1 MDEKQ
6 TNDARQVMLVQQA
19 DDGRIRAVTGM
30 DSVGNLH
37 TVEPTQQNVSNLLN
51 VNTQDAALETFFKK
65 FMQEAENPSH
75 TGIFIMTEN
84 ALDKLIRIDF
94 DPEILENYR
103 IDPNTQVQEQRFEPL
118 DTSKIDLDDLAKKG
132 IRMEDIEPHLRAMS
146 YGHKSNGLVDM
157 NPELE
162 SGLRV
167 ATKGRVSLEEQAD
180 GSLKVIPHYWQEK
193 PDLNAPFHSVLFD
206 DEVKNNLT
214 NSRHAGKIIDLEL
227 EPGKLI
233 PCYVS
238 RDKWTNTLE
247 YMPVALLEKRARIKE
262 ADLSDGKQMDF
273 YGGGKV
279 LLEGYTTRSGYKRD
293 AYIQIDAAERN
304 YEFTYDGL
312 DRKRYQAENRAIHMQ
327 QRAARDE
334 REAKEMGKA
343 PELTIHRTILK
354 APVPEAAYKQ
364 WSEAVK
370 DPFKRAD
377 VQAFYIKGMVKDGQG
392 EPFNAWVKPNFAL
405 GKMDFFKWNPDRA
418 KRQDAEV
425 TAAAESRTQVAANS
439 EGKTVKTVKGV
450 KEPLKQGQQQPS
462 PAQTRRAVRS
472 NKNTA
477 SKGLKH

>member
-6 TNDARQVMLVQQA
+6 TNDAKQVMLVQEA
-19 DDGRIRAVTGM
+19 GDGRIRAVTGV

-37 TVEPTQQNVSNLLN
+37 TVEPTQQNMSNLLN

-75 TGIFIMTEN
+75 TGIFIMTQS
-84 ALDKLIRIDF
+84 AFDRLFQIDF

-103 IDPNTQVQEQRFEPL
+103 VDPASLMQEQRFEPL
-118 DTSKIDLDDLAKKG
+118 DTSKIDLDDLVKKG
-132 IRMEDIEPHLRAMS
+132 IRMEDLEPHLRAMS
-146 YGHKSNGLVDM
+146 YGHKSNGLIEM

-193 PDLNAPFHSVLFD
+193 PDLDAPFHGVLLD

-214 NSRHAGKIIDLEL
+214 NGRHAGKIIDLEL
-227 EPGKLI
+227 EPGKLT
-233 PCYVS
+233 PCFVS

-247 YMPVALLEKRARIKE
+247 YMPVELLEKRSVIKNAE
-262 ADLSDGKQMDF
+262 LSEGKRMDF

-304 YEFTYDGL
+304 FEFTYDGL
-312 DRKRYQAENRAIHMQ
+312 DRKRYQAENRAIYTQ
-327 QRAARDE
+327 QRTERGE

-343 PELTIHRTILK
+343 PELTIHHMILK
-354 APVPEAAYKQ
+354 AAVPDEAYKQ

-370 DPFKRAD
+370 DPPSVRTSRRSTSRA
-377 VQAFYIKGMVKDGQG
+377 
-392 EPFNAWVKPNFAL
+392 W
-405 GKMDFFKWNPDRA
+405 
-418 KRQDAEV
+418 
-425 TAAAESRTQVAANS
+425 S
-439 EGKTVKTVKGV
+439 KTVRANLSTHGSSPISHWARWTSSSGTPTV
-450 KEPLKQGQQQPS
+450 PS
-462 PAQTRRAVRS
+462 GRAPR
-472 NKNTA
+472 
-477 SKGLKH
+477 